1 MINFKNFYISEKT
14 SLLISIIIVC
24 LSGKNIYLDILS
36 ALFVI
41 NQTRY
46 VYSNRSRKIIQIIF
60 IITSFLSFY
69 NSRYFLLGLYLLVVF
84 ICNNSVFYFFER
96 NRRLSVKNSL
106 FNKFSNLFSFRFKWN
121 YINLR
126 KDWINSSNLV
136 LSIITFQLY
145 ACHFTLDYIFFFIL
159 FVLLLTLILYKIV
172 NLSSIV
178 NINLNRNFLKKLIR
192 INHFVSLQ
200 DYWIVIR
207 GTLVTIVILYLSTEI
222 KLIEVVLILVSGIAI
237 AIVLKVLTFL
247 VLMAKGKRLN
257 QKI

>member
-1 MINFKNFYISEKT
+1 M
-14 SLLISIIIVC
+14 
-24 LSGKNIYLDILS
+24 
-36 ALFVI
+36 
-41 NQTRY
+41 
-46 VYSNRSRKIIQIIF
+46 
-60 IITSFLSFY
+60 
-69 NSRYFLLGLYLLVVF
+69 
-84 ICNNSVFYFFER
+84 
-96 NRRLSVKNSL
+96 
-106 FNKFSNLFSFRFKWN
+106 
-121 YINLR
+121 
-126 KDWINSSNLV
+126 
-136 LSIITFQLY
+136 
-145 ACHFTLDYIFFFIL
+145 
-159 FVLLLTLILYKIV
+159 